1 MFPKRVSPS
10 HATNAWTSHRPVNH
24 QRSSLITESERIRRG
39 RYKLCYA
46 RCARDNR
53 ADCHG
58 RRSFMTRRLDE
69 VSGVATHRSTSIFLP
84 FFFHRFS
91 SVLIAPFAFAALLW
105 EWEIFMK
112 SGRASS
118 VEKRSGT
125 RDQNAKK
132 YVATQDFERM
142 AIEWFWEWLRCL
154 EYAYSLNETVF
165 FF

>member
-1 MFPKRVSPS
+1 MDAARLWLVVWTRFLVS
-10 HATNAWTSHRPVNH
+10 
-24 QRSSLITESERIRRG
+24 QRTDPRRFFSL
-39 RYKLCYA
+39 
-46 RCARDNR
+46 
-53 ADCHG
+53 
-58 RRSFMTRRLDE
+58 
-69 VSGVATHRSTSIFLP
+69 

-154 EYAYSLNETVF
+154 EYAYSLNETVSF
-165 FF
+165 FLVNYFFIIKQEIWIINFGNIMLLIEIKKKKFWNDW